1 MNGVLNTVLI
11 ILEHNFRFRM
21 RERERER
28 EGEREKYTDSLMKPN
43 VDETFV

>member
-1 MNGVLNTVLI
+1 MLITVLI

-28 EGEREKYTDSLMKPN
+28 EKYTDSLMKPN

>member
-11 ILEHNFRFRM
+11 ILKHNFRFRM

-28 EGEREKYTDSLMKPN
+28 ERN
-43 VDETFV
+43 IRIH

>member
-28 EGEREKYTDSLMKPN
+28 EIYGFIN
-43 VDETFV
+43 ETECR

>member
-21 RERERER
+21 REREREIY
-28 EGEREKYTDSLMKPN
+28 GFIN
-43 VDETFV
+43 ETECR

>member
-28 EGEREKYTDSLMKPN
+28 EREIYGFIN
-43 VDETFV
+43 ETECI

>member
-28 EGEREKYTDSLMKPN
+28 EREIYGFIN
-43 VDETFV
+43 ETECR

>member
-21 RERERER
+21 REREREIY
-28 EGEREKYTDSLMKPN
+28 GFIN
-43 VDETFV
+43 ETECI

>member
-28 EGEREKYTDSLMKPN
+28 EKYTDSLMKPN
-43 VDETFV
+43 VYETFV

>member
-21 RERERER
+21 REREIEIY
-28 EGEREKYTDSLMKPN
+28 GFIN
-43 VDETFV
+43 ETECR

>member
-28 EGEREKYTDSLMKPN
+28 ERN
-43 VDETFV
+43 IRIH

>member
-28 EGEREKYTDSLMKPN
+28 EIYGFIN
-43 VDETFV
+43 ETECI

>member
-28 EGEREKYTDSLMKPN
+28 EIYGFIN
-43 VDETFV
+43 ETECV

>member
-28 EGEREKYTDSLMKPN
+28 NIRIH
-43 VDETFV
+43 

>member
-28 EGEREKYTDSLMKPN
+28 ERNKYTDSLMKPN

>member
-1 MNGVLNTVLI
+1 MTGVLNTVLI

-28 EGEREKYTDSLMKPN
+28 NIRIH
-43 VDETFV
+43 

>member
-28 EGEREKYTDSLMKPN
+28 EREKYTDSLMKPN
-43 VDETFV
+43 VYETFV